1 MNEREAFEI
10 QAHRGA
16 RAFFPENSVQAFC
29 HAATLGVRV
38 VELDLVVSKDH
49 EIVVSHDPWLSAPL
63 CSDPQGEPLSPEDR
77 WRYII
82 YEMSYTDIATFDCG
96 RLHPSFPQQ
105 ARIIAA
111 KPLLSTVFR
120 EVDAFMAHAA
130 PYAKMIYNLEIKSW
144 PDKEALFHPPPAHY
158 AELVVHLVEE
168 AGLSSRVRIQSF
180 DERVVRE
187 AWKLNPEICY
197 GLLIDHLNTD
207 AGALDRLLTTPGFL
221 PAYLNPHH
229 SLVDREL
236 TDLLHERG
244 IRMIPWTVN
253 TPEEMLA
260 MQQIGAD
267 GIITDYPEL
276 AIALFSGKAP
286 LFSGE
291 PAGR

>member
-1 MNEREAFEI
+1 MVFEI

-16 RAFFPENSVQAFC
+16 RAFFPENSVPACC

-38 VELDLVVSKDH
+38 VELDLLVSKDH

-63 CSDPQGEPLSPEDR
+63 CSDPQGEPLSLEDR

-120 EVDAFMAHAA
+120 EVDAFMASAG
-130 PYAKMIYNLEIKSW
+130 MSGTMLYNLEIKSW
-144 PDKEALFHPPPAHY
+144 PDKDGQFHPPPAHY

-187 AWKLNPEICY
+187 AWKLNPELCY
-197 GLLIDHLNTD
+197 GLLIDHLNND
-207 AGALDRLLTTPGFL
+207 AGSLDRLLTTPGFL

-236 TDLLHERG
+236 TVFLHERG